1 MPRTI
6 KKGSPGYETRGC
18 GECGGEGLTMRCGNG
33 AHDRPEP
40 VTCPRCGGLGEASVF
55 VYAVRE
61 IQECNERRQPYD
73 PQ

>member
-1 MPRTI
+1 MPQKM

-18 GECGGEGLTMRCGNG
+18 GECGGEGFTMHCGNG
-33 AHDRPEP
+33 PHDRPDT
-40 VTCPRCGGLGEASVF
+40 VTCPRCEGLGEMSVF

-61 IQECNERRQPYD
+61 VRERRQLSD